1 MACLIALGVFMVW
14 LVLDRRI
21 ERRHRRLQQQIDA
34 AYARAAAGQGA
45 SAEQIAVETGRPAA
59 DVRSWV
65 EA

>member
-14 LVLDRRI
+14 LVLDRWI
-21 ERRHRRLQQQIDA
+21 ERRHRQLQQQIDA